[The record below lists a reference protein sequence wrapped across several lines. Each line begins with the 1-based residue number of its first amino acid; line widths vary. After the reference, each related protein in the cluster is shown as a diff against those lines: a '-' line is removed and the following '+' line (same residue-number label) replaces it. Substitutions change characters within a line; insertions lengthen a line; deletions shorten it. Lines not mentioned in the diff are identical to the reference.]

1 VKERL
6 DVVIVGGGPAGLA
19 MAEPLARRGLSV
31 LLCERNTEIGV
42 PVRTSGGSW
51 QDDLRRLGLPDH
63 LWHPIDRLSFRS
75 SRSLSSI
82 VWGAGVGCALDIT
95 ATWRHL
101 ADRAEAAGAMIETGT
116 LARLKRTGE
125 LTLRSG
131 ADSRTV
137 RCRLVVDATGTSS
150 LLARK
155 AGVHRGFERVGVGYE
170 RELSAP
176 RFPQDEAMILVGG
189 LAPSGYAWA
198 FPRGGSRVRV
208 GVGVIQPDTDANPR
222 ELYAPLE
229 RALAPQL
236 DGAAVLELHS
246 GRIPSQEAPSRLTG
260 DGLLVV
266 GDAGGHSNPL
276 LGEGIRHVI
285 VAAQRAAPIAIAALD
300 RPGVPPVE
308 RLREWER
315 AGRLTR
321 GRSWGLAM
329 RANRYVAGMSDADWD
344 RAVEMLDRLPVEV
357 TTAVL
362 RGDILSLPLMM
373 GALARRPRA
382 AWRVLRPFVL
392 GSRMAA

>member
-1 VKERL
+1 M
-6 DVVIVGGGPAGLA
+6 VIVGGGPAGLA

-31 LLCERNTEIGV
+31 LLCERNAEIGV

-51 QDDLRRLGLPDH
+51 QGDLRRLGLPDH

-75 SRSLSSI
+75 RRSHSSI
-82 VWGAGVGCALDIT
+82 DWGAGVGCALDIT

-101 ADRAEAAGAMIETGT
+101 ADMAEAAGATIETGT
-116 LARLKRTGE
+116 LARLQRTGE
-125 LTLRSG
+125 LTLRRG
-131 ADSRTV
+131 ADSRMV

-198 FPRGGSRVRV
+198 FPRGGNRVRV

-236 DGAAVLELHS
+236 EGAAVLELHS

-308 RLREWER
+308 RLYDWER
-315 AGRLTR
+315 AGRRTR

-344 RAVEMLDRLPVEV
+344 RAVEMLDRLPVDV
-357 TTAVL
+357 TTAML

-373 GALARRPRA
+373 GAMARRPRA

-392 GSRMAA
+392 GAAV